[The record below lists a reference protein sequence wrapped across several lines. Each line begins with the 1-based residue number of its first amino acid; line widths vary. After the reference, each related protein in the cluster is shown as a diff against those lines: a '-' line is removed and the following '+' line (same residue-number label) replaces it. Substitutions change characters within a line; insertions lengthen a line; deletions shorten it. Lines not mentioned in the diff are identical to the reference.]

1 MATLHTRW
9 AVMAKTMGLAGEQT
23 KLPMVTTVEN
33 RRNTCGQRDTFSSA
47 SRDLACRGA
56 LAASPCSCH
65 VSLPTERS
73 RETLVLMFLS
83 DDTLIRDF
91 THLRGSYH
99 PNIGG

>member
-1 MATLHTRW
+1 MATLQKRW
-9 AVMAKTMGLAGEQT
+9 SVMVKTIGLAGEQT
-23 KLPMVTTVEN
+23 NLSMVTTVET

-56 LAASPCSCH
+56 LAASACSCH

-99 PNIGG
+99 P